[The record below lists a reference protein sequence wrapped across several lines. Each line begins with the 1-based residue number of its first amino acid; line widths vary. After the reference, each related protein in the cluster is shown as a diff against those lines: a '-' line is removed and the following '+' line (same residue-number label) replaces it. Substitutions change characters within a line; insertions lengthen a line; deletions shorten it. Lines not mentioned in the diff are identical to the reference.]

1 MNYTKGKWKAD
12 NGDSELWGVF
22 TDLDD
27 DGICYMCEPNGV
39 LLRPGEAQ
47 ANAHL
52 IASAPAMYEALK
64 TALVDIRG
72 LVRKMNWDNEK
83 EELKMATGH
92 IEKALA
98 KAEGK

>member
-1 MNYTKGKWKAD
+1 MEHTPGEWKAD

-27 DGICYMCEPNGV
+27 DGICYMCEPSGV

-47 ANAHL
+47 ANAERIVKAVNCHNDL
-52 IASAPAMYEALK
+52 VEALK
-64 TALVDIRG
+64 ALNKYLEAGYPQNMR
-72 LVRKMNWDNEK
+72 LK
-83 EELKMATGH
+83 EIAVVLLD
-92 IEKALA
+92 KALA